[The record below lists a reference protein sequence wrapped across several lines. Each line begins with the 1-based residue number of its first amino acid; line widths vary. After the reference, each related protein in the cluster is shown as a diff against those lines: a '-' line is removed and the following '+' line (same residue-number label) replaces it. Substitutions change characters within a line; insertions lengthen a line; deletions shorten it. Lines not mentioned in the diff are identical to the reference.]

1 MHLPDAQTCDSGK
14 CILFSLKNAGEIC
27 RLPPRQRWSLILT
40 TVFLLLTLPAIAQGK
55 LEDYQRAARFLPG
68 NLRHRVFLGEVTPH
82 WIEKTERFWYQRINP
97 KGADFVLVDPEKNTS
112 SPAFDHAR
120 LAARLSQAT
129 RQSYTPDELPFSNF
143 EFVDGEKAVR
153 FKIDDARWSCTL
165 TSYECHEEHPPEQ
178 ANENLSPNK
187 RWAAYVSEH
196 NLYLR
201 DVSTGTVLQLTR
213 DGVAGWDYATPLP
226 SLRLLVDQ
234 KTEEVKQPAAVFW
247 SPDSSKLVTYRID
260 SRNSGRFTSL
270 QFVPPDQLRP
280 RAFTYVYPLPGEV
293 LAKADTIIFDIQS
306 GGRIDVQNA
315 TQELPFQDGPEFEWF
330 PDSKSFRYDYY
341 ERGFKARELR
351 AVDAS
356 SGEQRL
362 LVREQTDSYLDFSE
376 SFMRFVDS
384 TQEIL
389 WSSSRDGWNHLYLY
403 NRKTGEV
410 KNQITQGPWVVRSIE
425 FVEEKN
431 RQVYFLAG
439 GREKNED
446 PYQTHLYR
454 VGFEGKGLQL
464 LTPENAN
471 HSVSFSPD
479 GKFFVDNY
487 SRPVVPGR
495 AVLRKADDGAE
506 QLVLENADFGQL
518 VQMGWKPPEPFHGK
532 AADGTSDIY
541 GMIWRPSNFDS
552 SKKYPVVEHVYTGPQ
567 GFFVP
572 KTASGTLWLQS
583 LAELGFIVVMVDGRG
598 TFGRSRAFHQYSY
611 RNLGGAL
618 DDHVALIKQ
627 MAQRYPYMDLT
638 RVGIFGTSA
647 GGYGAAHA
655 MLAHPEF
662 YKVGV
667 SISGD
672 HDARLDKAWWNEN
685 YQGYPVQD
693 DYVAQSNVT
702 MAERLQ
708 GHLLLEHGDIDDNVH
723 PVETMR
729 FADALMKANKNFD
742 MLLVPNMY
750 HGESGEHREYLI
762 RRRWDYFVQHLLGVT
777 PPENFEIKE
786 EKDELRA
793 SGSRRSVRH

>member
-1 MHLPDAQTCDSGK
+1 VPLRYVW
-14 CILFSLKNAGEIC
+14 AG
-27 RLPPRQRWSLILT
+27 LVSST
-40 TVFLLLTLPAIAQGK
+40 LLLFTVPAGAQGT
-55 LEDYQRAARFLPG
+55 LEDYQRAVRFLPG
-68 NLRHRVFLGEVTPH
+68 NLHHHVFSGDVSPH
-82 WIEKTERFWYQRINP
+82 WVEKTNRFWYRRFNT
-97 KGADFVLVDPEKNTS
+97 KGADFVLVDAEKNTA

-120 LAARLSQAT
+120 LATGLSQAT
-129 RQSYTPDELPFSNF
+129 KQNYSPDELPFSDI
-143 EFVDGEKAVR
+143 EFVDEGKSIR
-153 FKIDDARWSCTL
+153 FVIDDEHWTCVLA
-165 TSYECHEEHPPEQ
+165 SYECHEEPPERP
-178 ANENLSPNK
+178 NETISPNK
-187 RWAAYVSEH
+187 RWTAYVSDH

-201 DVSTGTVLQLTR
+201 DVSTGSVLQLTH
-213 DGVAGWDYATPLP
+213 DGVPGWDYATPLP
-226 SLRLLVDQ
+226 ALRLLVEQ
-234 KTEEVKQPAAVFW
+234 KTDDVKQPAAVFW

-306 GGRIDVQNA
+306 GKRTDVQNA
-315 TQELPFQDGPEFEWF
+315 TQELPFQDGPDFEWF
-330 PDSKSFRYDYY
+330 PDSKSFHYDFY
-341 ERGFKARELR
+341 ERGFKAKELR
-351 AVDAS
+351 SVDAAT
-356 SGEQRL
+356 GEQKV

-376 SFMRFVDS
+376 SFSRFVDS
-384 TQEIL
+384 TQEIV
-389 WSSSRDGWNHLYLY
+389 WSSARDGWNHLYLY
-403 NRKTGEV
+403 SRQTGQLEH
-410 KNQITQGPWVVRSIE
+410 QITQGSWVVRQIE
-425 FVEEKN
+425 WVDEKN

-454 VGFEGKGLQL
+454 IGFDGKGLQL
-464 LTPENAN
+464 LTPEDAN

-487 SRPVVPGR
+487 SRPDAPGESALRR
-495 AVLRKADDGAE
+495 AENGAE
-506 QLVLENADFGQL
+506 VRVLEKAELGEL
-518 VQMGWKPPEPFHGK
+518 IQMGWKAPEPFQGK
-532 AADGTSDIY
+532 AANGTTDIY
-541 GMIWRPSNFDS
+541 GLIWRPSNFDS
-552 SKKYPVVEHVYTGPQ
+552 SKKYPVIEHVYTGPQ

-572 KTASGTLWLQS
+572 KTLSAALWLQNV
-583 LAELGFIVVMVDGRG
+583 AELGFIVVMVDGRG

-611 RNLGGAL
+611 RNLGGAF

-627 MAQRYPYMDLT
+627 MAARYPYMDLA

-655 MLAHPEF
+655 MLVHPEF

-693 DYVAQSNVT
+693 DYAAQSNVT
-702 MAERLQ
+702 MADRLQ
-708 GHLLLEHGDIDDNVH
+708 GHLLIEHGDIDDNVH

-750 HGESGEHREYLI
+750 HGESGEHAPYLV
-762 RRRWDYFVQHLLGVT
+762 RRRWDYFVEHLLGVT
-777 PPENFEIKE
+777 PPVNFEIKE
-786 EKDELRA
+786 EQEGPRG
-793 SGSRRSVRH
+793 SGARRRSRH